1 MNPLKGIQTFLSYFS
16 TLQEH
21 EYVGAYSPYDRIVY
35 VRRINP
41 PELSI
46 ICQITEGGMEL
57 PAPTPEEM
65 QALIRMGFEPPPGW
79 GEGGVI
85 RLPQPQEV
93 AIITLQFFKT
103 TGEPAYVE
111 EEEDDMLVLT
121 QEEEEEEIEQEEM
134 EIPLERASKRRV
146 PIEGNYLQNIGT
158 TMIEINR
165 ENGHAVLFYGT
176 LPFRVEPVMHFYIP
190 DEVRQY
196 INALYQSL
204 EEADNLPDDQLAEVD
219 ESIAEFTVEVLQH
232 LSFIIQR
239 SHKIIQKKGT
249 RQLVKAALRIPVLER
264 FVSRL
269 QTAFETPEKIEV
281 VFNHKY
287 QQEKEQN
294 TISIYVTAQSKE
306 INVERLKSVLREFGL
321 GGGKLNGSKQGG
333 KYLIEITPGILPNSN
348 LAQTLSGILHEKA
361 GALGY
366 MDHEASILY
375 DSTRREAIM
384 QIKSTGYVTETRQR

>member
-41 PELSI
+41 PELAM

-57 PAPTPEEM
+57 PAPTPEEVRD
-65 QALIRMGFEPPPGW
+65 LIRMGFEPPPGW

-111 EEEDDMLVLT
+111 EEEDDVLVLT
-121 QEEEEEEIEQEEM
+121 QEEEDEEEEEEEM
-134 EIPLERASKRRV
+134 EIPLERASRRRV
-146 PIEGNYLQNIGT
+146 PIEGVYLQNIGT

-165 ENGHAVLFYGT
+165 ENGHAVLLYGT
-176 LPFRVEPVMHFYIP
+176 LPFRIEPVMHFYIP

-196 INALYQSL
+196 IQALYQSL
-204 EEADNLPDDQLAEVD
+204 EEADNLSDEQLAEVD
-219 ESIAEFTVEVLQH
+219 ESIAEFTMEVLQH
-232 LSFIIQR
+232 LAFIIQR
-239 SHKIIQKKGT
+239 SHKIIQNKGA
-249 RQLVKAALRIPVLER
+249 RQLVKATLRIPVLER
-264 FVSRL
+264 FASRL
-269 QTAFETPEKIEV
+269 QTAFESPEKIEV

-294 TISIYVTAQSKE
+294 TVSIYVTAQSKE
-306 INVERLKSVLREFGL
+306 IDVERLKSVLREFGL
-321 GGGKLNGSKQGG
+321 GGGKLSGSKQGG
-333 KYLIEITPGILPNSN
+333 KYLIEITPGILPSSN

-361 GALGY
+361 GELGY

-384 QIKSTGYVTETRQR
+384 QIKSTGYVTETRKK